1 MLTIRE
7 IEELDHM
14 EVEEDEEEDLA
25 EEDATSYLPPEEGEM
40 LMIRRVLHA
49 TENTSNA
56 SQREQ
61 IFHSRCKVAN

>member
-25 EEDATSYLPPEEGEM
+25 GEDATSYLPPEEGEM

-49 TENTSNA
+49 TENT
-56 SQREQ
+56 
-61 IFHSRCKVAN
+61 